1 MCLRQEPARDSAFF
15 PELELVLI
23 PSASL
28 CTAFYPV
35 RWDGKPQPGWT
46 ALSWAGHVLGCIFPD
61 TRKLINCSGLKSP
74 VGSASDKLCRVDG
87 GLKRAG
93 WASVKQNVSVQ
104 SGSGSKWPREWS
116 HISHILA
123 GSKGLWMTGITG
135 TMIQLWLQRRFFFF
149 FFFFIIEN

>member
-1 MCLRQEPARDSAFF
+1 MRLSQEPARDSAFF

-28 CTAFYPV
+28 CSAFYPV
-35 RWDGKPQPGWT
+35 GWDGKPQPGWT
-46 ALSWAGHVLGCIFPD
+46 ALSWAGYVSACIFPD
-61 TRKLINCSGLKSP
+61 ITKLINCSGLKSP
-74 VGSASDKLCRVDG
+74 VGSASGKLSRVVG
-87 GLKRAG
+87 GLKRGLSEG

-116 HISHILA
+116 HIPHMFA
-123 GSKGLWMTGITG
+123 GSKGLGMTGITG

-149 FFFFIIEN
+149 FFF